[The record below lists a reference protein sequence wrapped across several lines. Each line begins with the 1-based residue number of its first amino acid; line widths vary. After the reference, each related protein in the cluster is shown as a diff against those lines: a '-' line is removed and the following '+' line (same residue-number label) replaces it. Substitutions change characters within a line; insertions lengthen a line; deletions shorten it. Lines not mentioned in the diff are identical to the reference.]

1 MWYFPWE
8 GYTQTLYSKWTPS
21 THTHTA
27 HYTVTSHQP
36 HVYTVTSLHETTA
49 DWLPAVYTMT
59 AHTKSPYKWHHTLY
73 TYLHG
78 STVAPH
84 YPSLHTHS
92 DRCRGG
98 GALESCD
105 LHEHIQAHSIC
116 CHLME
121 NSTPQICGLYTTTEC
136 SQMRKKQSLYYNQL
150 CEEEHAVVHTLHRPT
165 LNWRRRQG

>member
-1 MWYFPWE
+1 MTPGGKMWYFPWE

-27 HYTVTSHQP
+27 HYKVTSHQP

-84 YPSLHTHS
+84 YPSLHRHTLT
-92 DRCRGG
+92 DVE
-98 GALESCD
+98 GAGPWS
-105 LHEHIQAHSIC
+105 HVTSMSIYKHILLC

-136 SQMRKKQSLYYNQL
+136 SPQTKKK
-150 CEEEHAVVHTLHRPT
+150 
-165 LNWRRRQG
+165 